1 MFSSFEN
8 DLAIIL
14 GIGLFLQ
21 VLFMTYTFKINKQL
35 ENQNSLI
42 YLLIQLCRKNGIE
55 SEKIDEID
63 NANEKERENRKK

>member
-55 SEKIDEID
+55 SEKFDEID